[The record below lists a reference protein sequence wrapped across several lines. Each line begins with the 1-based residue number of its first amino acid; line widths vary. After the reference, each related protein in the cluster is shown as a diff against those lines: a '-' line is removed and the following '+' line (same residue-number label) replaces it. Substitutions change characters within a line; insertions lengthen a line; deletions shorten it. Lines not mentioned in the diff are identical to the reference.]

1 MQREDLESM
10 TVANLKVLL
19 SELSLPVSG
28 KKADLIERILQ
39 NQSSDAID
47 VEPSPEE
54 EIDDVNQDPTR
65 EDIETVV
72 SNMVEGRI
80 VNEES
85 EITFQTIVLIGIV
98 VLALGLVVLSL

>member
-1 MQREDLESM
+1 MQREDLEGM

-28 KKADLIERILQ
+28 KKADLVERILQ
-39 NQSSDAID
+39 NQSYDAID
-47 VEPSPEE
+47 VETPPEN
-54 EIDDVNQDPTR
+54 EIYDANQDPTR

-85 EITFQTIVLIGIV
+85 EITLQTIVMIGIV
-98 VLALGLVVLSL
+98 ILALGLVVLSL

>member
-1 MQREDLESM
+1 M
-10 TVANLKVLL
+10 
-19 SELSLPVSG
+19 
-28 KKADLIERILQ
+28 
-39 NQSSDAID
+39 
-47 VEPSPEE
+47 
-54 EIDDVNQDPTR
+54 NQDPTR

>member
-1 MQREDLESM
+1 MQREDLEGM
-10 TVANLKVLL
+10 TVANLRVLL

-39 NQSSDAID
+39 NQSPNTID
-47 VEPSPEE
+47 VEPSPKK
-54 EIDDVNQDPTR
+54 EIDDLNQDPTR

-80 VNEES
+80 ANEES
-85 EITFQTIVLIGIV
+85 EITLQTIVLIGVV
-98 VLALGLVVLSL
+98 VLAVGLVVLSL

>member
-1 MQREDLESM
+1 M
-10 TVANLKVLL
+10 
-19 SELSLPVSG
+19 
-28 KKADLIERILQ
+28 
-39 NQSSDAID
+39 
-47 VEPSPEE
+47 
-54 EIDDVNQDPTR
+54 NQDPTR

-98 VLALGLVVLSL
+98 VLALGLVVLSLRFLVAHIVLRLSVSIAPRPNPWVWFVPKNFIYCLHMILSKPLCNFNAP

>member
-1 MQREDLESM
+1 M
-10 TVANLKVLL
+10 TVTNLKVLL

-39 NQSSDAID
+39 NQNPDAID
-47 VEPSPEE
+47 VEPSLEK
-54 EIDDVNQDPTR
+54 EIDDTNQDPTR

-85 EITFQTIVLIGIV
+85 EITLQTIVLIGGV